1 MSSTRTVAK
10 PTSPASTNT
19 NTNTTA
25 PSRRGSAW
33 LREPLL
39 HFLLIGALVFAL
51 DAWVNRD
58 RLDPRVITFDAV
70 VDDEAR
76 RVFRDARGREPNAD
90 ELYALRRV
98 WLDNEVL
105 YREGMAMQ
113 MDQGDQA
120 IRDRVIFKALSS
132 INAGLKAPPLS
143 DEVLR
148 AWFEKNRVKY
158 DEPARFDFSEAVL
171 PEAQPTEAQAR
182 ALASQL
188 GSQGGGEVQAGLR
201 VFKGR
206 PQANLLQSY
215 GEAFTTALTAQP
227 PGEWRAVRHG
237 ELWRVMRLEG
247 SSPAR
252 KAEFEP
258 LRETVVQDWTDAV
271 MAEQR
276 AAAVKAMAMK
286 YSVRHREVAPAAA
299 QAASGTRAEPTQ

>member
-1 MSSTRTVAK
+1 MTTAARPPVPTRTQPEA
-10 PTSPASTNT
+10 
-19 NTNTTA
+19 A
-25 PSRRGSAW
+25 PHMPGALSRW

-39 HFLLIGALVFAL
+39 HFVLIGAALFAVDHWLVSQA
-51 DAWVNRD
+51 D
-58 RLDPRVITFDAV
+58 DPRTIVITRE

-76 RVFRDARGREPNAD
+76 GLFKASRGREPNEA
-90 ELYALRRV
+90 ELKALRQA

-105 YREGMAMQ
+105 YREGIAMQ

-132 INAGLKAPPLS
+132 INAGLKRPPLT
-143 DEVLR
+143 DATLR
-148 AWFEKNRVKY
+148 AWFEKNRAKY

-171 PEAQPTEAQAR
+171 PEAQPGEAQAR

-188 GSQGGGEVQAGLR
+188 NAATQVGDVQASLR

-206 PQANLLQSY
+206 PQGNIVQSY
-215 GEAFTTALTAQP
+215 GEAFATALMALP
-227 PGEWRAVRHG
+227 PGEWRAMRHG
-237 ELWRVMRLEG
+237 ELWRVLRLEATTPPKTADYG
-247 SSPAR
+247 T
-252 KAEFEP
+252 

-286 YSVRHREVAPAAA
+286 YTVLTREPEAGAAA
-299 QAASGTRAEPTQ
+299 TAASGAGR